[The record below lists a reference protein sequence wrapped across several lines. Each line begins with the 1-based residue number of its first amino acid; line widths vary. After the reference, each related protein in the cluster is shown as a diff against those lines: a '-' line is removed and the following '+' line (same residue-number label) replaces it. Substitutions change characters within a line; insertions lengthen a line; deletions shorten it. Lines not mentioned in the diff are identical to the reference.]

1 MHILKL
7 KDKQWKTFIS
17 LYIGWGG
24 ESVVLGVFMAERYRE
39 NPNRRVPFE
48 TVLSFYPFW
57 VVASQTKVKSIL
69 KFQKDCALPLL
80 YAGNNFVKN
89 APWLLIVMLSVDRKG
104 QK

>member
-39 NPNRRVPFE
+39 NPNGRVSFE
-48 TVLSFYPFW
+48 TVLSPKPTLFYSFW

-80 YAGNNFVKN
+80 YAGNNFC
-89 APWLLIVMLSVDRKG
+89 
-104 QK
+104 